1 VTLERVRYLA
11 REVRTYARETRTPAD
26 FVRLM
31 RIRLSQSKVG
41 PLVCRRP
48 IASDIDLPRFGGPIR
63 LRSHT
68 TDISVLS
75 EVLVCHAYDTVPDH
89 AGEEVASVVD
99 LGANIGLTARWM
111 AARWPDSSIV
121 CVEPEPG
128 NAALLRRNVE
138 PLNGSVHVV
147 EACVGA
153 EERRVGLASTSGE
166 HGFAMTDG
174 ETGLMVDVVTME
186 RVLQGLPA
194 GEIDILKCD
203 IEGAER
209 ELFASC
215 RPWIGRVRVAVV
227 ECHNGFRGDELVAL
241 LEANGGRFD
250 VLHNEVDPG
259 YGLETVTLRR
269 TTSLSD

>member
-1 VTLERVRYLA
+1 VKLERVRYLA
-11 REVRTYARETRTPAD
+11 REVWTYARETRTPAD
-26 FVRLM
+26 FVWLM

-41 PLVCRRP
+41 WLVCPRP
-48 IASDIDLPRFGGPIR
+48 IARDIDLPRFGGPVR

-75 EVLVCHAYDTVPDH
+75 EVLVCHAYDSVPAH
-89 AGEEVASVVD
+89 TGEDVASVVD

-111 AARWPDSSIV
+111 AARWPESSIV

-128 NAALLRRNVE
+128 NAAVLRRNVG
-138 PLNGSVHVV
+138 PLNGSVRVV

-153 EERRVGLASTSGE
+153 EERRVGLATTTGE

-174 ETGLMVDVVTME
+174 DADLTVDVVTMD
-186 RVLQGLPA
+186 RVLGGLPD

-209 ELFASC
+209 ELFEHC
-215 RPWIGRVRVAVV
+215 RPWINRVKVAVV
-227 ECHNGFRGDELVAL
+227 ECHNGFRGADLIAM

-250 VLHNEVDPG
+250 VLHNEIDPG

-269 TTSLSD
+269 TT